1 MPDLFGNEKPKRKPA
16 GAEILVDIPA
26 GFESE
31 DEDADEVDL
40 EDLFTDLIKDRDG
53 ELHGPM
59 LAALDLDLD
68 DDRAVV
74 DDIEIELVEAS
85 GDDIHVSYIVSLSA
99 YHGCSDANYA
109 DDDHRMISG
118 TRRGSQWVFDRH
130 VSPERLAPNEEL

>member
-1 MPDLFGNEKPKRKPA
+1 MVDLFGSEEPTRKLA
-16 GAEILVDIPA
+16 VSEVLVDIPS

-40 EDLFTDLIKDRDG
+40 GNLFTELIKDRDG

-59 LAALDLDLD
+59 LAALDLDLE

-74 DDIEIELVEAS
+74 DDIEIELVEVI
-85 GDDIHVSYIVSLSA
+85 GNDIHVSYIVSLSA

-118 TRRGSQWVFDRH
+118 TRRGSQWVFDKH
-130 VSPERLAPNEEL
+130 VSPEALAPNEEL